1 LFFHFHDPAIGSS
14 ILPRRP
20 FTPSRKKILH
30 DSITSTDDRGY
41 AIEGALGKYSRGFYL
56 NAVRGLA
63 GLEVAD
69 IFRLHGAAYR
79 FSQYGAI
86 GSDTSADPW
95 SLYIFPGI
103 RYGRFQV
110 AAVCG
115 HVLSRIRGK
124 I

>member
-1 LFFHFHDPAIGSS
+1 MTALHQRMIEDMQLKGRPA
-14 ILPRRP
+14 
-20 FTPSRKKILH
+20 
-30 DSITSTDDRGY
+30 STQKG
-41 AIEGALGKYSRGFYL
+41 YL

-86 GSDTSADPW
+86 GSDRSADPW